1 MRRRRYRLIER
12 TNNAGAGLGFAR
24 RKVGAVFRFR
34 TSVSV
39 DSLASTV
46 LRLTQPP
53 LQGLQSMSLI
63 SVAPL
68 LRRDKRAKVE
78 TYGTQQRQRQRQET
92 RKTPEKD

>member
-1 MRRRRYRLIER
+1 MRQRRYRIIER
-12 TNNAGAGLGFAR
+12 TNNADAGLGFVPK
-24 RKVGAVFRFR
+24 KVGAVFRFR
-34 TSVSV
+34 TFERV

-92 RKTPEKD
+92 RKTQEKD